1 MKLLNC
7 ALENFASYKSLEF
20 DFENQGLALV
30 YGATGS
36 GKSTLQD
43 ASCWVLF
50 GATAKDGPVD
60 DVRAWDS
67 DEATLGCLK
76 IDTASGPIAVTRVRG
91 KAQENDLYWLE
102 VGDDSTKKRG
112 KDLNDTQRLLNAR
125 LGVDYD
131 LYCTAA
137 YFNEFSPTSQFFLS
151 KPKDRRATLELVAN
165 LEMPKLLAER
175 TSDVRKEARKTLEG
189 ARDAHARGAGRLD
202 QLVSLLRQSSQDEA
216 QWGEKHEQE
225 IKRLEAQVRDFEKTK
240 VEEIADL
247 EDKLSKFEEDRQK
260 KIDRAH
266 REVGRLE
273 SQLSSHNHDG
283 LISSL
288 SEEAKCQECGS
299 LKTHVQDK
307 IQAVRE
313 DRAKNQEILGYIE
326 VAKTAA
332 KVAEE
337 QVNPYKR
344 ELRRANAAQNA
355 LMQVLIDARA
365 KTNPFVAQVNKW
377 TNDLSK
383 LQEEHEASKL
393 LVSSLERRVGGLTQ
407 LYDLSFEVRGA
418 ILRRAV
424 SQIEES
430 ANTYLERF
438 FDAEFRVS
446 FELKSA
452 DELEVSIYKSG
463 HACHYKQLSK
473 GQRGLLKLCF
483 VSAVMSVAANKA
495 GIHFSQLFFDESLDG
510 LDSELKVKAYRLFED
525 LCQHR
530 ESVFVIDHSQELQA
544 LFSKRYRVT
553 LVGDHSEI
561 EEESSS

>member
-1 MKLLNC
+1 MRLLNC
-7 ALENFASYKSLEF
+7 ILENFASYKSLEF

-43 ASCWVLF
+43 AACWVLF

-67 DEATLGCLK
+67 DEATIGCLK
-76 IDTASGPIAVTRVRG
+76 VDTASGPIAVTRVRG
-91 KAQENDLYWLE
+91 KAQENDLYWFE
-102 VGDDSTKKRG
+102 VGDASTKKRG
-112 KDLNDTQRLLNAR
+112 KDLNDTQKLLNSR

-151 KPKDRRATLELVAN
+151 KPKDRRATLERVAN

-175 TSDVRKEARKTLEG
+175 TSDARKEARKTLEG
-189 ARDAHARGAGRLD
+189 ARDTYARGAGRLD
-202 QLVSLLRQSSQDEA
+202 QLVSLLRQASQEEA
-216 QWGEKHEQE
+216 QWGEKHSQE
-225 IKRLEAQVRDFEKTK
+225 VKRLEARVRDFEKTK
-240 VEEIADL
+240 AEEVADL
-247 EDKLSKFEEDRQK
+247 EEKLSKFEEDRQK
-260 KIDRAH
+260 KIDRAQ

-273 SQLSSHNHDG
+273 GQLSSRAHDD
-283 LISSL
+283 LISKL
-288 SEEAKCQECGS
+288 SQEAKCQACGS
-299 LKTHVQDK
+299 LKSHVQDK

-313 DRAKNQEILGYIE
+313 DKAKNQQILGYIE
-326 VAKTAA
+326 TATTGA

-337 QVNPYKR
+337 QINPYKR
-344 ELRRANAAQNA
+344 ELKRAKGAQNA
-355 LMQVLIDARA
+355 LTQVLSEARA
-365 KTNPFVAQVNKW
+365 KTNPFVAQVSKW
-377 TNDLSK
+377 TKDVTN
-383 LQEEHEASKL
+383 LQEEYEASKI
-393 LVSSLERRVGGLTQ
+393 LVDSLERRVNGLTQ

-424 SQIEES
+424 AQIEES
-430 ANTYLERF
+430 TNSYLERF

-446 FELKSA
+446 FELKNA
-452 DELEVSIYKSG
+452 DELEVFIYKSG
-463 HACHYKQLSK
+463 HSCHYKQLSK

-483 VSAVMSVAANKA
+483 VSAVMSAAANKA
-495 GIHFSQLFFDESLDG
+495 GVHFSQLFFDESLDG
-510 LDSELKVKAYRLFED
+510 LDAELKVKAYRLFED

-544 LFSKRYRVT
+544 LFSKRYHVT

-561 EEESSS
+561 EEESS